1 MKKTIIIILAM
12 LFFIAIPALAS
23 TPTNEN
29 APVPT
34 SEDQQFMGLTQL
46 TEEELLDI
54 FGNVITG
61 TDSCPAGAETLG
73 PQPQTQWYE
82 RQMNA
87 AELKKQQ
94 SLIYKLTHKFK
105 IPAAVA
111 NMLVPAIGAA
121 LVQAVSEGHCYTLA
135 AMAEYVYIA
144 IAIADPAFI
153 AAVGTAAAVGLIT
166 YTISVLLE

>member
-12 LFFIAIPALAS
+12 LFFIAIPAFAS
-23 TPTNEN
+23 TPENEN

-54 FGNVITG
+54 IGNVITG
-61 TDSCPAGAETLG
+61 SDSCPDGAETLG
-73 PQPQTQWYE
+73 PQPNTQWYE
-82 RQMNA
+82 RQMSD

-111 NMLVPAIGAA
+111 YMLLASVIKAIDLANAA
-121 LVQAVSEGHCYTLA
+121 GNYALPDIIEYAVIG
-135 AMAEYVYIA
+135 
-144 IAIADPAFI
+144 IAIADPAFLSAI
-153 AAVGTAAAVGLIT
+153 GTAAIVGLIT
-166 YTISVLLE
+166 YTISVLFE